1 MTWSET
7 CFKKTTIVTMWRV
20 SRSLGARPEAGKHC
34 NNLKDGEECQVL
46 VINFH
51 EIGRTEGVSWEKEEG
66 KDNTQA
72 TSLGNLVGVVPFREI
87 RESKAVVA
95 LARR

>member
-1 MTWSET
+1 M
-7 CFKKTTIVTMWRV
+7 
-20 SRSLGARPEAGKHC
+20 
-34 NNLKDGEECQVL
+34 

-66 KDNTQA
+66 KDNTQE